1 MVQVEGAL
9 QLVFAKAQLLVDPL
23 LHAVTLEADDGM
35 GVQHLDCF
43 RAKVIQGELFGGC
56 GFPAREL
63 RLGGLAVARNRG
75 DMVAA
80 KGPHVGH
87 FLQEQ

>member
-1 MVQVEGAL
+1 MP
-9 QLVFAKAQLLVDPL
+9 K
-23 LHAVTLEADDGM
+23 TM
-35 GVQHLDCF
+35 CF
-43 RAKVIQGELFGGC
+43 VSAFTELICGG

-63 RLGGLAVARNRG
+63 RLGGLAVARNGG